1 MSADPLA
8 APSTIAPSPTEAD
21 HQRLAPGAMGLAG
34 VIFIL
39 LAGAAPLYA
48 MLFNV
53 PLTVMGSGYA
63 GPSAFIV
70 ATVALVIFSVGYIR
84 MAQKVRSAGGF
95 YSFVT
100 AGLGKVFGL
109 GSAYVISVCYI
120 VFCAAIIGP
129 TAYFTHGSLQ
139 HWFGVDVP
147 AWVLLFVILGLSS
160 LLSWFRVG
168 LTARVLSVLMCL
180 ELLGLAV
187 FVIAILVRGGGPQG
201 LSARPLNPSE
211 LFGNH
216 QAIAVFGAAAAGV
229 ALFGAFWSWVGF
241 EMAPN
246 YAEESRDPAK
256 VARWAMYGTVVG
268 LGVIYT
274 VVAFCFVNGWG
285 VDTVSAAV
293 KGQFDGQYDSAFYP
307 LTDHFGTPALTE
319 YFRVLTIT
327 SGFAAQLAFYNTS
340 ARYLF
345 SLGRERVLPSWLGG
359 THPRHASPHR
369 ASMVVTVI
377 VAVYMA
383 GFTIADHSDAATST
397 KLGTWSPLL
406 GVLGLLAIQALVCLA
421 IVRYFLVK
429 ARESFSPWATLFAP
443 LLGAAAMVAAV
454 VILLMNRSTLSGAGD
469 ALFVKALPWVIAVLF
484 ATGAMVAVLFRKYQP
499 NRYEAIGAFTS
510 FHD

>member
-1 MSADPLA
+1 MSTEPLA
-8 APSTIAPSPTEAD
+8 PAATSHTTTDTS
-21 HQRLAPGAMGLAG
+21 HQGLAPGAMGLGG

-53 PLTVMGSGYA
+53 PLTVMGSGFA

-70 ATVALVIFSVGYIR
+70 ATLALLIFSVGYIR
-84 MAQKVRSAGGF
+84 MSQKVRSAGGF
-95 YSFVT
+95 YSFVA

-147 AWVLLFVILGLSS
+147 AWVLLFVILAMSS
-160 LLSWFRVG
+160 LLAWFRVG
-168 LTARVLSVLMCL
+168 LTARVLGVLMCL

-187 FVIAILVRGGGPQG
+187 FVVAILVRGGGPEG
-201 LSARPLNPSE
+201 LSMRPLNPIG
-211 LFGNH
+211 LFDNQ
-216 QAIAVFGAAAAGV
+216 QAVAVFGAAAVGV

-246 YAEESRDPAK
+246 YAEESRDPAR
-256 VARWAMYGTVVG
+256 VARWAMYGTVIG

-274 VVAFCFVNGWG
+274 LVAFCFVNGWG
-285 VDTVSAAV
+285 VSAVSEAV
-293 KGQFDGQYDSAFYP
+293 KAQFDGQYDSAFYP
-307 LTDHFGTPALTE
+307 LTDHFGTQALTE

-327 SGFAAQLAFYNTS
+327 SGFAAQLAFYNTG

-345 SLGRERVLPSWLGG
+345 SLGRERVLPSWLAG
-359 THPRHASPHR
+359 THARHASPYR
-369 ASMVVTVI
+369 ASMVVTAV
-377 VAVYMA
+377 VAVYMI
-383 GFTIADHSDAATST
+383 GFTLADRSDAATLT

-406 GVLGLLAIQALVCLA
+406 GVLGLLSIQALVCVA
-421 IVRYFLVK
+421 IIRYFLGK
-429 ARESFSPWATLFAP
+429 GRDAFSPWATLIAP
-443 LLGAAAMVAAV
+443 FLGALAMVAAV
-454 VILLMNRSTLSGAGD
+454 VTLLINRSALSGAGD
-469 ALFVKALPWVIAVLF
+469 ALFVQSLPWVIAALF
-484 ATGAMVAVLFRKYQP
+484 VTGAIAAVAFRRFAPQ
-499 NRYEAIGAFTS
+499 RYAAIGPFTS

>member
-1 MSADPLA
+1 MAIEPTIESA
-8 APSTIAPSPTEAD
+8 APPGEGSRTA
-21 HQRLAPGAMGLAG
+21 LAPAAMGLGG

-63 GPSAFIV
+63 GPAAFIV
-70 ATVALVIFSVGYIR
+70 ATVALLIFSVGYIR
-84 MAQKVRSAGGF
+84 MSQRVRSAGGF

-100 AGLGKVFGL
+100 AGLGKILGL

-139 HWFGVDVP
+139 HWFDIDVP
-147 AWVLLFVILGLSS
+147 AWLLLFVILASS
-160 LLSWFRVG
+160 SVLAYFRVG

-187 FVIAILVRGGGPQG
+187 FVVAVLVRGGGPEG
-201 LSARPLNPSE
+201 VSLRPLNPLA
-211 LFGNH
+211 LFGNSD
-216 QAIAVFGAAAAGV
+216 AVAVFGAAAVGV

-246 YAEESRDPAK
+246 YAEESRDPAR
-256 VARWAMYGTVVG
+256 VARLAMYGSVIG

-285 VDTVSAAV
+285 VAGVAEAV
-293 KGQFDGQYDSAFYP
+293 KAQFDGQYDSAFYP
-307 LTDHFGTPALTE
+307 LTDHFGTQALTE

-327 SGFAAQLAFYNTS
+327 SGFAAQLAFYNTA

-345 SLGRERVLPSWLGG
+345 SLGRERVLPAWLAG
-359 THPRHASPHR
+359 THPRHGSPHR
-369 ASMVVTVI
+369 ASLVVTVV
-377 VAVYMA
+377 VAVYMLC
-383 GFTIADHSDAATST
+383 FVLADSSDAAALT

-406 GVLGLLAIQALVCLA
+406 GVLGLLAIQALVCVA
-421 IVRYFLVK
+421 IIRYFRVK
-429 ARESFSPWATLFAP
+429 APEAFSPWATLIAP

-454 VILLMNRSTLSGAGD
+454 VILLINRTTLSGAGD
-469 ALFVKALPWVIAVLF
+469 AMFVRALPWVIGGLFVIGVVTAAV
-484 ATGAMVAVLFRKYQP
+484 FRQRAP
-499 NRYEAIGAFTS
+499 QRYAAIGAFTS